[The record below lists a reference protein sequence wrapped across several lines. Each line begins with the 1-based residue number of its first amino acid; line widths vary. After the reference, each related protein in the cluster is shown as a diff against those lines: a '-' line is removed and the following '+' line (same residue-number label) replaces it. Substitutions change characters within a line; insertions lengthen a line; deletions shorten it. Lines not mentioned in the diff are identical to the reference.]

1 MTTRDILERYASI
14 LTYPTGEDPLVL
26 IRELG
31 EREDFASVDPSRY
44 NAATNLQAQVNL
56 LDFLEGAGF
65 IRGVGWVAY
74 DDGENGPGYLAYGE
88 VEEGDPGYE
97 VVDSEASATRFVRAA
112 EAVAAGRRVFGGSAV
127 AVRVE
132 DPS

>member
-1 MTTRDILERYASI
+1 MATHDIIERYASI
-14 LTYPTGEDPLVL
+14 LTYPIDEDPAGL

-31 EREDFASVDPSRY
+31 DRGDFASADPARY

-56 LDFLEGAGF
+56 LDFLEGEGML
-65 IRGVGWVAY
+65 RHVGWVAY
-74 DDGENGPGYLAYGE
+74 DGGEDGQGYLATAEPGGTE
-88 VEEGDPGYE
+88 EFVENLDH
-97 VVDSEASATRFVRAA
+97 ATRFVRSADA
-112 EAVAAGRRVFGGSAV
+112 IAAGRRAFGGSAV